1 MDTMAIC
8 PAGGLMTDK
17 IRWDLF
23 VQTGHRQRTEWA
35 SPSDGKDKKIYTSQ
49 NNNTVKKGS
58 VQRSHMGSQF
68 IHSEKNDI
76 LSPKEGRIQ
85 SVCVCP
91 FFDDKTKETK
101 TTAKPILS
109 VGLI

>member
-1 MDTMAIC
+1 
-8 PAGGLMTDK
+8 
-17 IRWDLF
+17 
-23 VQTGHRQRTEWA
+23 
-35 SPSDGKDKKIYTSQ
+35 
-49 NNNTVKKGS
+49 
-58 VQRSHMGSQF
+58 MGSQF

>member
-1 MDTMAIC
+1 MSGRRLDDGQDPMGSIC
-8 PAGGLMTDK
+8 PDRSQAANRMGLSF
-17 IRWDLF
+17 RWK
-23 VQTGHRQRTEWA
+23 RQKT
-35 SPSDGKDKKIYTSQ
+35 YTSQ

-91 FFDDKTKETK
+91 FFDDKTKETR

>member
-58 VQRSHMGSQF
+58 VQRSHMGSQLT
-68 IHSEKNDI
+68 HSEKKRHTFSQRGKDTKCVR
-76 LSPKEGRIQ
+76 LS
-85 SVCVCP
+85 
-91 FFDDKTKETK
+91 F
-101 TTAKPILS
+101 L
-109 VGLI
+109 

>member
-1 MDTMAIC
+1 
-8 PAGGLMTDK
+8 MTDK

-85 SVCVCP
+85 SVCVLSLMI
-91 FFDDKTKETK
+91 
-101 TTAKPILS
+101 KPKRQEQQQSQYCLL
-109 VGLI
+109 G

>member
-35 SPSDGKDKKIYTSQ
+35 SPSDRKDKK
-49 NNNTVKKGS
+49 N
-58 VQRSHMGSQF
+58 
-68 IHSEKNDI
+68 IHKSK
-76 LSPKEGRIQ
+76 
-85 SVCVCP
+85 
-91 FFDDKTKETK
+91 
-101 TTAKPILS
+101 
-109 VGLI
+109 

>member
-35 SPSDGKDKKIYTSQ
+35 SPSDRKDKKIYTSL
-49 NNNTVKKGS
+49 NKNKVKK
-58 VQRSHMGSQF
+58 R
-68 IHSEKNDI
+68 ICSEK
-76 LSPKEGRIQ
+76 SHRFT
-85 SVCVCP
+85 VH
-91 FFDDKTKETK
+91 T
-101 TTAKPILS
+101 
-109 VGLI
+109 